1 LEEEADMAV
10 AVGTRTVDGVQLPE
24 AGRWEIDRSHSS
36 VEFVVRHLMV
46 SKVRGRFGE
55 FSGALVI
62 GDAPEQSAVDVV
74 IDAAGIDTGDST
86 RDEHLRSPDF
96 LDVAAHPLLAFR
108 STGVRRAGGRWAVDG
123 ELTVKGVTRP
133 VALDVEFEGAATSPW
148 GQQVASF
155 TASTE
160 IDRDDFGLTWNQ
172 ALEAGG
178 VLVGRK
184 VRIELSVEAIL
195 QR

>member
-1 LEEEADMAV
+1 MAV
-10 AVGTRTVDGVQLPE
+10 AVGTRTVAGVQLPE
-24 AGRWEIDRSHSS
+24 AGRWEIDRSHSN

-55 FSGALVI
+55 FTGALAI
-62 GDAPEQSAVDVV
+62 GEAPEESSVEVV
-74 IDAAGIDTGDST
+74 MDAASIDTRDAG

-96 LDVAAHPLLAFR
+96 LDVATHPALAFR
-108 STGVRRAGGRWAVDG
+108 STGVRRSGGHWAVDG
-123 ELTVKGVTRP
+123 ELTVKGVARP
-133 VALDVEFEGAATSPW
+133 VTLDVEFEGVATSPW

-160 IDRDDFGLTWNQ
+160 IDREDFGLTWNQ
-172 ALEAGG
+172 ALETGG

-184 VRIELSVEAIL
+184 VRIELSIEAIL

>member
-1 LEEEADMAV
+1 MAV
-10 AVGTRTVDGVQLPE
+10 AMGSRTVNGVQLPE

-36 VEFVVRHLMV
+36 IEFVVRHLMV

-55 FSGALVI
+55 FSGSLGIAE
-62 GDAPEQSAVDVV
+62 APEGSSVEVV
-74 IDAAGIDTGDST
+74 IDAASIDTRDGG

-96 LDVAAHPLLAFR
+96 LDVAAYPTLSFR
-108 STGVRRAGGRWAVDG
+108 SAAVRRAGARWEVDG
-123 ELTVKGVTRP
+123 ELTVRGVTRP
-133 VALDVEFEGAATSPW
+133 VTLDVAFEGAATSPW

-155 TASTE
+155 TAGTE
-160 IDRDDFGLTWNQ
+160 IDREDFGLTWNQ

-184 VRIELSVEAIL
+184 VRIELSIEAIR
-195 QR
+195 QQQ

>member
-1 LEEEADMAV
+1 MAV

-36 VEFVVRHLMV
+36 VEFTVRHLMV

-55 FSGALVI
+55 LSGSLHIAE
-62 GDAPEQSAVDVV
+62 APEDSSVEVV
-74 IDAAGIDTGDST
+74 IDAAGIDTRDSG

-96 LDVAAHPLLAFR
+96 LDVAAYPTLAFR
-108 STGVRRAGGRWAVDG
+108 STAVRRAGRRWEVDG
-123 ELTVKGVTRP
+123 ELTVRGVTRP
-133 VALDVEFEGAATSPW
+133 VTLDVAFEGAVTSPW

-155 TASTE
+155 TAATE
-160 IDRDDFGLTWNQ
+160 LDREDFGLTWNQ
-172 ALEAGG
+172 ALETGG

-195 QR
+195 QQQ